1 MKSIAINNKATSHDA
16 IVAARRNQNA
26 VHGTF
31 PRYYKPAAN
40 SIKRSKKNADRIKIG
55 NPSLVWAIVAAG
67 VAAGITFLLPDL
79 IAAIW
84 LFLTS

>member
-1 MKSIAINNKATSHDA
+1 MKSMAINNKAMSRGS
-16 IVAARRNQNA
+16 IVEAQRSQRNPVPVA
-26 VHGTF
+26 F
-31 PRYYKPAAN
+31 PRFHKPAAN
-40 SIKRSKKNADRIKIG
+40 KRSQKDSDRIQIG
-55 NPSLVWAIVAAG
+55 NPGLVWAIVAAA

>member
-1 MKSIAINNKATSHDA
+1 MKSIAINNKASHGA
-16 IVAARRNQNA
+16 IVGARRNQNA

-31 PRYYKPAAN
+31 SRYYNPAAN
-40 SIKRSKKNADRIKIG
+40 SIKRSKKDVDRIEIG
-55 NPSLVWAIVAAG
+55 NPGLIWAIVAAG

-79 IAAIW
+79 IAVIW

>member
-1 MKSIAINNKATSHDA
+1 MKSMAINNKAMSRGS
-16 IVAARRNQNA
+16 IVEVQRTQRNPVPVA
-26 VHGTF
+26 F
-31 PRYYKPAAN
+31 PRFYKPAAN
-40 SIKRSKKNADRIKIG
+40 KRTKKDSNRIQIG
-55 NPSLVWAIVAAG
+55 NPGLVWAIVAAA